1 MTLKGQENGNAETF
15 KTENLQESWGYLK
28 LSSQWQIDRQFAIGA
43 QASVFAS
50 KVVKPK
56 YEIGINGSYLF

>member
-1 MTLKGQENGNAETF
+1 MGQENGNAETF

-28 LSSQWQIDRQFAIGA
+28 LSGQWQIDRQFAIGA
-43 QASVFAS
+43 QASAFAS